1 MKYNKNASPGS
12 LKGVWGLMLG
22 EFHMR
27 NNQPGLRND
36 DFFPLRTPIPCLA
49 VRHMVPTDL
58 AFLNV
63 ERYELTLRIKF
74 LTSFLAVFGG
84 DSFAERDY

>member
-1 MKYNKNASPGS
+1 
-12 LKGVWGLMLG
+12 MLG

-74 LTSFLAVFGG
+74 LTSFLAVFDG
-84 DSFAERDY
+84 DLFAERDEIIQARKYLTDA

>member
-1 MKYNKNASPGS
+1 
-12 LKGVWGLMLG
+12 MLG

-36 DFFPLRTPIPCLA
+36 YFFSLRTPIPCLA
-49 VRHMVPTDL
+49 ISHMVPTDL

-63 ERYELTLRIKF
+63 DKYELGLRIRF
-74 LTSFLAVFGG
+74 LTSFLSIFGG
-84 DSFAERDY
+84 ESFEKREEII